1 MIGNTLAPVDR
12 TVSVLIDR
20 AYPVVK
26 AVYLHLNEISTV
38 YEYKDAVRY
47 VSEHAEDI
55 QKIQD
60 ASNAVNAIHANLEE
74 ILQAD
79 SHAATATA
87 GATTAEEQALL
98 SKRWATETLTPI
110 EGTLLGSKYYAEQ
123 AQGIQ
128 EEIQGIQADV
138 TTKQNTVTQIASDM
152 AALGAD
158 IEVVANNI
166 DDVNVAANNIQ
177 YIGTIANDFVGN
189 TSPVSTIDW
198 GEVGVDSPLPE
209 VITGGSIYT
218 VAVNIQHVLTDA
230 VNIDHIIRVS
240 ENLNTLLF
248 DIESLQGLY
257 PKIHQDAQMASEAKT
272 KAEEVAEA
280 ATNQATLAET
290 SAEEAEKQAEL
301 AKQYSDETRVY
312 RDQAGEHASKAQEAN
327 QNAQSARQ
335 AATQAQS
342 AAEEAQQL
350 TEEIR
355 DQFLN
360 PSVTVEKLPEGGAP
374 TAVITPLDGA
384 MQITFGIPKG
394 DTGAA
399 AEITEVTAEIDDRV
413 GIPSVQVTSG
423 GTNLAKTLHFSFANL
438 KGEQGHGV
446 NILGT
451 YDTLEALQQ
460 DRPTGTAGDCYA
472 VKETVPSTIYVW
484 DPKTHTWSSIGA
496 IASNAS
502 NEILLDPDPVAYF
515 DEIYGTGSGD
525 IIGSIV
531 VNPDPISPDPVET
544 FNQAFN

>member
-1 MIGNTLAPVDR
+1 MIGNTLGPVDR
-12 TVSVLIDR
+12 TVSVMIDR

-26 AVYLHLNEISTV
+26 AVYLHLKEISTV
-38 YEYKDAVRY
+38 YDYRDAIVF
-47 VSEHAEDI
+47 VSEHVEEI
-55 QKIQD
+55 QNVQD
-60 ASNAVNAIHANLEE
+60 AANVVQDIHDNLEE
-74 ILQAD
+74 ILQAGD
-79 SHAATATA
+79 NAARAETAA
-87 GATTAEEQALL
+87 QESEDYSAL
-98 SKRWATETLTPI
+98 SKRWAIETETPV
-110 EGTLLGSKYYAEQ
+110 EGDLYGSKYYADQSAILKRAIDEVHQDIIERQ
-123 AQGIQ
+123 ASV
-128 EEIQGIQADV
+128 E
-138 TTKQNTVTQIASDM
+138 QIAEEM
-152 AALGAD
+152 EALGQAVQIVAD
-158 IEVVANNI
+158 NIE
-166 DDVNVAANNIQ
+166 DVNTTADNIT
-177 YIGTIANDFVGN
+177 YINTIAHDFTGA
-189 TSPVSTIDW
+189 TSPVTMPDW
-198 GEVGVDSPLPE
+198 GEVGVNSPLPE

-230 VNIDHIIRVS
+230 VNINHIIRVS

-272 KAEEVAEA
+272 KAAEAAEA

-290 SAEEAEKQAEL
+290 SAEEAEKQAQL
-301 AKQYSDETRVY
+301 AKQYSDDTWVY

-342 AAEEAQQL
+342 AAEEAQHL

-360 PSVTVEKLPEGGAP
+360 PSVTVDKLPEGSNP

-399 AEITEVTAEIDDRV
+399 AEITEVTAEINDQV

-423 GTNLAKTLHFSFANL
+423 GTNLAKTIHFSFSNL

-460 DRPTGTAGDCYA
+460 DHPTGTAGDCYA
-472 VKETVPSTIYVW
+472 VKETVPATIYVW
-484 DPKTHTWSSIGA
+484 DPKTQTWSSIGA
-496 IASNAS
+496 IASN
-502 NEILLDPDPVAYF
+502 EILMDPDPVAYF
-515 DEIYGTGSGD
+515 DKVYGTSSGD
-525 IIGSIV
+525 IIGTVIV
-531 VNPDPISPDPVET
+531 SPDPIVPDPTDTFETTVE
-544 FNQAFN
+544 N